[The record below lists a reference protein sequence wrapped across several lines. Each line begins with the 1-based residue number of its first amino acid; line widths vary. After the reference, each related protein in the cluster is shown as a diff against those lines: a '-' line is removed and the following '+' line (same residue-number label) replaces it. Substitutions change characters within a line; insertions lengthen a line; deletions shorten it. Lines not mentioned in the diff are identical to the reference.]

1 MDEFGTSR
9 TMNKKTL
16 LEILEEA
23 PDCRSGNAIRHL
35 LKDILMIG
43 LLCVICNGDTF
54 TDMELFGQTHE
65 GILRQFLALPYG
77 IPSHDVF
84 RNVFGKL
91 DPEALKKG
99 FGAWTESLQD
109 EIQGHTISID
119 GKTIRGSQNGTIKA
133 KHIVSAFAGDVQLV
147 LGQLS
152 VDEKSNEIAA
162 IPRLLELFCVKGNTI
177 TIDAMGTQREIAG
190 IINRKGG
197 DYILA
202 LKENQPSVYADIGL
216 YFEQDVLPSP
226 KAILKSEG
234 RYARTCEKGH
244 GRIEAR
250 ECFLISDISWLPDK
264 SQWPGLTGAAC
275 IRSKRILLPTQK
287 ESISD
292 RFFLFSCSDMTADRL
307 LSLQRGHWAIE
318 NQLHWCLDMTFHED
332 SSRARME
339 NAAEVLDI
347 LRKLALQL
355 MKQETSVKGSL
366 RNKRLRCGYD
376 VFYAFKVLG
385 VKPFSYA

>member
-1 MDEFGTSR
+1 
-9 TMNKKTL
+9 MNKKTL

-23 PDCRSGNAIRHL
+23 PDCRSGNTIRHL

-65 GILRQFLALPYG
+65 EILRRFLALPYG

-91 DPEALKKG
+91 EPEELKKG
-99 FGAWTESLQD
+99 FGAWTESLRD

-119 GKTIRGSQNGTIKA
+119 GKTIRGSQNGTIKV
-133 KHIVSAFAGDVQLV
+133 KHIVSAFASDVQLV

-152 VDEKSNEIAA
+152 VDAKSSEITA
-162 IPRLLELFCVKGNTI
+162 IPKLLKLFCVKGNTI
-177 TIDAMGTQREIAG
+177 TIDAMGTQKEIAG

-202 LKENQPSVYADIGL
+202 LKENQPSLYADIRL
-216 YFEQDVLPSP
+216 YFEQDVLPSS
-226 KAILKSEG
+226 KVALKSEG

-244 GRIEAR
+244 GRIETR
-250 ECFLISDISWLPDK
+250 ECFLIGDISWLPDK
-264 SQWPGLTGAAC
+264 SHWPDLMGAAC
-275 IRSKRILLPTQK
+275 ICSKRILLPAEK
-287 ESISD
+287 ESISE
-292 RFFLFSCSDMTADRL
+292 RFFLFSCSDMSADRL

-318 NQLHWCLDMTFHED
+318 NQLHWCLNMTLHED
-332 SSRARME
+332 NSRAHME

-355 MKQETSVKGSL
+355 MKQGTSVKGSL
-366 RNKRLRCGYD
+366 RNKRLCCGYD
-376 VFYAFKVLG
+376 VFYAFNVLG
-385 VKPFSYA
+385 VNPISYA

>member
-1 MDEFGTSR
+1 MDEFGTR
-9 TMNKKTL
+9 KTMNKKTL
-16 LEILEEA
+16 LEVLEEV
-23 PDCRSGNAIRHL
+23 PDYRKGNAIRHQ

-65 GILRQFLALPYG
+65 EILRQFLLLPHG

-84 RNVFGKL
+84 RSVLGKL
-91 DPEALKKG
+91 DPEALKNG
-99 FGAWTESLQD
+99 FGVWTEALRD

-119 GKTIRGSQNGTIKA
+119 GKTIRRSQHDEVKA
-133 KHIVSAFAGDVQLV
+133 KHIISAFASDMELV
-147 LGQLS
+147 LGQLA
-152 VDEKSNEIAA
+152 VDEKSNEITA
-162 IPRLLELFCVKGNTI
+162 IPKLLEMFCVKGNTI
-177 TIDAMGTQREIAG
+177 TIDAMGTQKEIAG
-190 IINRKGG
+190 IIDQKGG
-197 DYILA
+197 SYILA
-202 LKENQPSVYADIGL
+202 LKENQPSVYADIRL
-216 YFEQDVLPSP
+216 YFEQDVLPSS
-226 KAILKSEG
+226 KAVLKSEG

-244 GRIEAR
+244 GRIETR
-250 ECFLISDISWLPDK
+250 ECFLTDDIAWLPDK
-264 SQWPGLTGAAC
+264 ALWPGLKGAAC
-275 IRSKRILLPTQK
+275 IRSKRVLLPEQH
-287 ESISD
+287 ESTSE

-307 LSLQRGHWAIE
+307 LSMQRGHWAIE
-318 NQLHWCLDMTFHED
+318 NQLHWCLDVTFHED
-332 SSRARME
+332 DSRARTE

-376 VFYAFKVLG
+376 VSYAFKVLG